1 MKLMTKDE
9 FKEALKNAGAVSA
22 KLDAD
27 VEENPKSRPG
37 RPKKI
42 EIKDKAMSAQPKLI
56 ETKKEAKSKPKRKP
70 KKEVQESAPVAAAP
84 VAAARF
90 SIKEREALQ
99 CLAEIA
105 ENHTAD
111 VLDKA
116 SALMEQADKLTNIS
130 NLYRE
135 YIETVK
141 EMIK

>member
-1 MKLMTKDE
+1 MKLLTKDE
-9 FKEALKNAGAVSA
+9 FKDAMRNARPAAAKAEA
-22 KLDAD
+22 DAIL
-27 VEENPKSRPG
+27 EEKPKRKPG

-42 EIKDKAMSAQPKLI
+42 EIKDRSLSAQPVEI
-56 ETKKEAKSKPKRKP
+56 AKEPKP
-70 KKEVQESAPVAAAP
+70 KKEPKKEPEKEPKKKQP

-116 SALMEQADKLTNIS
+116 SALMDQADKLTNIS
-130 NLYRE
+130 TLYRE

>member
-1 MKLMTKDE
+1 
-9 FKEALKNAGAVSA
+9 
-22 KLDAD
+22 
-27 VEENPKSRPG
+27 
-37 RPKKI
+37 
-42 EIKDKAMSAQPKLI
+42 MSAQPKPI
-56 ETKKEAKSKPKRKP
+56 KPKKEAKPKSKPKP
-70 KKEVQESAPVAAAP
+70 KKELKESAP

-111 VLDKA
+111 VMDKA
-116 SALMEQADKLTNIS
+116 SALMDQADKLTNIS
-130 NLYRE
+130 ILYRE

>member
-27 VEENPKSRPG
+27 VEEKPKSRPG

-56 ETKKEAKSKPKRKP
+56 ETKKEAKPKRKP
-70 KKEVQESAPVAAAP
+70 KKELKESAP

-130 NLYRE
+130 ILYRE

>member
-27 VEENPKSRPG
+27 VEEKPKSRPG

-56 ETKKEAKSKPKRKP
+56 ETKKEAKPKRKP
-70 KKEVQESAPVAAAP
+70 KKELKESTPVT
-84 VAAARF
+84 AARF

-116 SALMEQADKLTNIS
+116 SALMDQADKLTNIS
-130 NLYRE
+130 ILYRE

>member
-1 MKLMTKDE
+1 MKLMSKDE
-9 FKEALKNAGAVSA
+9 FKEALKNAEAVAA
-22 KLDAD
+22 KLDAEKII
-27 VEENPKSRPG
+27 EEKPKRRPG

-56 ETKKEAKSKPKRKP
+56 ETKKEAKPKPKRKP
-70 KKEVQESAPVAAAP
+70 KKELKESAP

-111 VLDKA
+111 VQDKA
-116 SALMEQADKLTNIS
+116 SALMDQADKLTNIS

>member
-1 MKLMTKDE
+1 MKLMSKDE
-9 FKEALKNAGAVSA
+9 FKEALKNAEAVAA
-22 KLDAD
+22 KLDAEKII
-27 VEENPKSRPG
+27 EEKPKRRPG

-56 ETKKEAKSKPKRKP
+56 ETKKEAKPKNESKRKP
-70 KKEVQESAPVAAAP
+70 KKELKESAP

-116 SALMEQADKLTNIS
+116 SALMDQADKLTNIS
-130 NLYRE
+130 ILYRE
-135 YIETVK
+135 YIDTVK

>member
-1 MKLMTKDE
+1 MKLMSKDE

-22 KLDAD
+22 KLTAD
-27 VEENPKSRPG
+27 EIIEEKPKRRPG

-42 EIKDKAMSAQPKLI
+42 EIKNKAMSAQPKPI
-56 ETKKEAKSKPKRKP
+56 ETKKGAKPKNVSKPKP
-70 KKEVQESAPVAAAP
+70 KKELKESAP

-90 SIKEREALQ
+90 STKEREALQ

-111 VLDKA
+111 VQDKA
-116 SALMEQADKLTNIS
+116 SALMDQADKLTNIS

>member
-1 MKLMTKDE
+1 MKLMSKDE
-9 FKEALKNAGAVSA
+9 FKEALKNAGAVSD
-22 KLDAD
+22 KLAAD
-27 VEENPKSRPG
+27 EIIEENPKRRPG

-42 EIKDKAMSAQPKLI
+42 EIKDKAMSAQPKPI
-56 ETKKEAKSKPKRKP
+56 ETKKGAKPESKRKP
-70 KKEVQESAPVAAAP
+70 KKELKESAP

-111 VLDKA
+111 VMDKA
-116 SALMEQADKLTNIS
+116 SALMDQADKLTNIS
-130 NLYRE
+130 TLYRE

>member
-1 MKLMTKDE
+1 MKLMSKDE
-9 FKEALKNAGAVSA
+9 FKEALKNAEAVAA
-22 KLDAD
+22 KLDAEKII
-27 VEENPKSRPG
+27 EEKPKRRPG

-42 EIKDKAMSAQPKLI
+42 EIKDKAMSAKPKPI
-56 ETKKEAKSKPKRKP
+56 ETKKGAKPESKRQP
-70 KKEVQESAPVAAAP
+70 KKELKESAP

-111 VLDKA
+111 VMDKA
-116 SALMEQADKLTNIS
+116 SALMDQADKLTNIS
-130 NLYRE
+130 TLYRE

>member
-9 FKEALKNAGAVSA
+9 FKETLKNAETIAA
-22 KLDAD
+22 KLNAD
-27 VEENPKSRPG
+27 VEEKPKSRPG

-56 ETKKEAKSKPKRKP
+56 ETKKGEKPEPKRKP
-70 KKEVQESAPVAAAP
+70 KKELKESAP

-99 CLAEIA
+99 CLAEID

-116 SALMEQADKLTNIS
+116 SALIEQADKLTNIS

>member
-1 MKLMTKDE
+1 MKLMSKDE
-9 FKEALKNAGAVSA
+9 FKEALKNAGAVSD
-22 KLDAD
+22 KLAAD
-27 VEENPKSRPG
+27 KIIEEKPKRRPG

-42 EIKDKAMSAQPKLI
+42 EIKDKAMSAQPKPI
-56 ETKKEAKSKPKRKP
+56 KPKKEAKPKSKPKP
-70 KKEVQESAPVAAAP
+70 KKELKESAP

-111 VLDKA
+111 VMDKA
-116 SALMEQADKLTNIS
+116 SALMDQADKLTNIS
-130 NLYRE
+130 ILYRE